1 MTFGD
6 AASRKHNEKGCVMPF
21 YPSFGEKSKEAEVI
35 QLLAHFAEPL
45 ITLGG
50 KYPQS
55 FNTDRVSKCLFND
68 CWLWN
73 SSADV
78 CPIALSV
85 FLLIGIGH
93 N

>member
-6 AASRKHNEKGCVMPF
+6 AASRKHSEKGCVMPF
-21 YPSFGEKSKEAEVI
+21 YPGFGEKSKEAEVI

-68 CWLWN
+68 C
-73 SSADV
+73 
-78 CPIALSV
+78 
-85 FLLIGIGH
+85 
-93 N
+93 